1 MQRKSIICVSIIL
14 IIMKFITEILKRVGD
29 LKLLRNESFLFIN
42 QLKISRIFPSCI
54 VFINAL
60 LLSDYLD
67 SHIDWFGVSH

>member
-14 IIMKFITEILKRVGD
+14 IIMQFITEILKRVGD

>member
-1 MQRKSIICVSIIL
+1 MQ
-14 IIMKFITEILKRVGD
+14 FITEILKRVGD